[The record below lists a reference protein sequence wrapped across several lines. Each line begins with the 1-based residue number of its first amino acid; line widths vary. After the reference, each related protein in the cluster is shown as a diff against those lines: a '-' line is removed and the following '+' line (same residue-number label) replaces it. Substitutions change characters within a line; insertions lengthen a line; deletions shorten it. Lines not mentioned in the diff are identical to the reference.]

1 MNRTKSIRHIAAA
14 CLSSVVLLEGAA
26 SAQSTIIGNLA
37 NWQAN
42 AVQAIGDKQYTYLTQ
57 SGSWNGSEIFTLTSN
72 IPLSSNS
79 LNVATLGSLVGPF
92 TLSFGYEL
100 LITNT
105 SNSFQSMSL
114 DVNATGTTTTITKDI
129 FDSFAAF
136 NTGTAPG
143 SGTWSL
149 TLINSSSGSTVSLP
163 PIQTVWVRDWISAT
177 PSGSIL
183 GVSNTAV
190 QLPEPSSLA
199 LAGIAV
205 SCGGVAYW
213 RRRRSAGR
221 FECAEGLRPGG
232 GPPRD
237 GSAHCDD
244 AHEHAHEQVG

>member
-1 MNRTKSIRHIAAA
+1 MNRTKSIWHIAAA

-26 SAQSTIIGNLA
+26 SAQISTFIGNLA

-42 AVQAIGDKQYTYLTQ
+42 PIQSIGDKQYTYLTQ
-57 SGSWNGSEIFTLTSN
+57 SGSWTGAELFTMSGN

-79 LNVATLGSLVGPF
+79 LTCNGLDNYIGPF
-92 TLSFGYEL
+92 TLSFGYKL

-105 SNSFQSMSL
+105 SNSFESMSL
-114 DVNATGTTTTITKDI
+114 DVDSTGTTTLITKDI
-129 FDSFAAF
+129 FDTEAALLS
-136 NTGTAPG
+136 GTAIP
-143 SGTWSL
+143 TWSL
-149 TLINSSSGSTVSLP
+149 SLINSSSGSTVSLP
-163 PIQTVWVRDWISAT
+163 PIQTVWVRDWIIAT

-237 GSAHCDD
+237 GSARCDD